1 MLVGWTSQE
10 TAFKGSI
17 LDKSKGV
24 TNEVPT
30 QVKNQDLV
38 AQRRGQ
44 IIEAAV
50 PLFVANGFHKT
61 TTRQIAKAAGFSV
74 GSMYEYVNSKEDILY
89 LVCLSIHDEVER
101 GVTSALDHAE
111 SGLMALRQLIREFLM
126 VCHRMAEQI
135 QLMYQV
141 TKSLPSQWKR
151 RVLENEIGITQMV
164 VDALKRIAD
173 SEKLEGISEGEFDL
187 LANNITILGHMWTFR
202 RWYLSQ
208 QHSIEEYI
216 QFQTAFVLAAFP
228 VKQPD

>member
-1 MLVGWTSQE
+1 MDKLE

-17 LDKSKGV
+17 LTKSRGV

-38 AQRRGQ
+38 TQRRGQ

-101 GVTSALDHAE
+101 GVTSALDNAE

-126 VCHRMAEQI
+126 VCNRMAEQI

-151 RVLENEIGITQMV
+151 RVLENEIGITQMI
-164 VDALKRIAD
+164 VDALKRIAI
-173 SEKLEGISEGEFDL
+173 SEKLEGISDGEFDL
-187 LANNITILGHMWTFR
+187 LANNITIFGHMWTFR

-216 QFQTAFVLAAFP
+216 QFQTGFVLAAFP
-228 VKQPD
+228 VKLPD